1 MDSERTFGPRPS
13 TVPDDVTKSEKV
25 EIEDTNGYA
34 KDTADDEKTLAAE
47 NDADDLDYP
56 QPWRWEKWFLG
67 GYSPSRMFKFKKSS
81 TMYKAI
87 NLFAGLPNRTNLLHT
102 YSIADRVSQ
111 ASPSCSTATT
121 RAS

>member
-47 NDADDLDYP
+47 NDADDLD
-56 QPWRWEKWFLG
+56 
-67 GYSPSRMFKFKKSS
+67 
-81 TMYKAI
+81 
-87 NLFAGLPNRTNLLHT
+87 
-102 YSIADRVSQ
+102 
-111 ASPSCSTATT
+111 
-121 RAS
+121 